1 MFVWLSWIVS
11 FQVIGYILGS
21 MNQSSVT
28 GWYQTLY
35 KSSLTP
41 SGYVFGI
48 VWPVLYVCL
57 ALVGYHIWQDK
68 KSCFC
73 LKIFFVLQMIL
84 NWSWTII
91 FFHCQALLLSWITIG
106 LMILLTAILLAKT
119 YKNKPYITILLVPY
133 FIWICFAFYL
143 SVYIWIY
150 NA

>member
-106 LMILLTAILLAKT
+106 LMILLTAILLANT